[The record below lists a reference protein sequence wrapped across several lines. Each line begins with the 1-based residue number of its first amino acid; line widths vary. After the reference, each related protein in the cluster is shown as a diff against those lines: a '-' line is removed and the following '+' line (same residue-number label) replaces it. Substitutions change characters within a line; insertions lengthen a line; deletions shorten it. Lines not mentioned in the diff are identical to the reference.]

1 MPFRPMLSMDVHASA
16 FAGGEGSCAASDDD
30 VPENAII
37 MQAIRNCSLMF
48 AIRTFSLLWI
58 SGQCT

>member
-1 MPFRPMLSMDVHASA
+1 MPFRPMLSMDVRA
-16 FAGGEGSCAASDDD
+16 FAFGGGEGSRAARDDG
-30 VPENAII
+30 VQENAII

-48 AIRTFSLLWI
+48 AICTFSLLWI